1 MLTAG
6 LLALAAILTVL
17 LVIRI
22 WGYFEGE
29 TFVLDLLDEWKL
41 SRIDIRLL
49 DARNLANPDR
59 AAVIV
64 TLSTIPSRIAL
75 IEPTIK
81 SLLRQTR
88 APKQIVIN
96 VPDYSIREK
105 SGYIIPPFL
114 QNLKSVTINRCD
126 DKGPATKFL
135 SVVNSSAASQMI
147 IVVDDD
153 RIYPVSL
160 VAELVAAVTAN
171 PDAAYCMSGWL
182 VPQDLTD
189 RPTTIW
195 SNFWLTPPTQLR
207 GRRLDRPAPIDM
219 LMGYAGY
226 IIRPQQL
233 DLAGLNDFSKAPPEA
248 FYVDDVWLSAHCRV
262 PRFALPT
269 RRFNYQSKLRK
280 RHYDLTS
287 LASIN
292 KGAGGNARR
301 NNTIVLRHFRSLWLS
316 QQPVTKAGNGSA

>member
-1 MLTAG
+1 VVTAG
-6 LLALAAILTVL
+6 LLALAAIVIVL
-17 LVIRI
+17 LVVRL

-29 TFVLDLLDEWKL
+29 TFLLDLIDEWKL
-41 SRIDIRLL
+41 SRTDTTLL
-49 DARNLANPDR
+49 DERNQANPDR
-59 AAVIV
+59 ADVIV
-64 TLSTIPSRIAL
+64 TLTTIPSRIAL
-75 IEPTIK
+75 MEPTIK

-88 APKQIVIN
+88 APKQIIIN

-105 SGYIIPPFL
+105 TGYVIPAFL
-114 QNLKSVTINRCD
+114 QNLKSVTINRCE

-135 SVVNSSAASQMI
+135 SVVNSSATSQMI

-153 RIYPVSL
+153 RIYPVTL
-160 VAELVAAVTAN
+160 AAELVAAATAN
-171 PDAAYCMSGWL
+171 PEAAYCMSGWL

-207 GRRLDRPAPIDM
+207 GRRLDRPEPIDM

-226 IIRPQQL
+226 IVRPQQL

-262 PRFALPT
+262 PHFALPT

-292 KGAGGNARR
+292 KGAGGDARR
-301 NNTIVLRHFRSLWLS
+301 NNTIVLRHFCSLWLS
-316 QQPVTKAGNGSA
+316 QQPVTKAGDVGA